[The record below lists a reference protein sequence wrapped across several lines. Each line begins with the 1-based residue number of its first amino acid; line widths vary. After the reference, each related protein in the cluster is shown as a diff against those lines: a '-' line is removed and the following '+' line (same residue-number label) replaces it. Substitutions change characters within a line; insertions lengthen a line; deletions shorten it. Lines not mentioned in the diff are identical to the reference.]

1 MVRAV
6 LDPKRLLTP
15 TDLPRLPIALLV
27 GSAIAVAVGAYEHA
41 HLFHHDYGTPLIR
54 TLFLLNAIAS
64 LATILLL
71 VARRPLPY
79 LLGALTISGGAI
91 VAIIITHSSHLLGFY
106 EAAWTTEAKITIAA
120 EIAAVVLALAGLV
133 TGRGTLAVALAA
145 PVGAPP
151 AGTPAPSP
159 TGATAAP
166 DDATAPPTAATAPP
180 TPTSDPRLRI
190 VAGAV
195 VTIVLGG
202 AILGVAQGGP
212 PGGGGSAPTRA
223 QRDAAAQR
231 LAALGPV
238 AREGRAVFLGDSG
251 CGGCHRLADAGT
263 SAAVGPDLDRVL
275 AGRSSTRIR
284 QDIVD
289 PAAEIAAGF
298 PKGLMPGDFGK
309 RLSPKQLDALVRY
322 LVAATATR

>member
-15 TDLPRLPIALLV
+15 TDLPRLPTVLLL
-27 GSAIAVAVGAYEHA
+27 GSAVAVAVGAYEHA

-54 TLFLLNAIAS
+54 TLFLVNAIAS

-120 EIAAVVLALAGLV
+120 EIVAVALALAGLV
-133 TGRGTLAVALAA
+133 TGRGTLAAALAA
-145 PVGAPP
+145 PVGAP
-151 AGTPAPSP
+151 A
-159 TGATAAP
+159 
-166 DDATAPPTAATAPP
+166 P
-180 TPTSDPRLRI
+180 TPTPDPRPRI

-202 AILGVAQGGP
+202 AIVGIAQGGP

-223 QRDAAAQR
+223 QRDAATQR

-289 PAAEIAAGF
+289 PGAEVAAGF